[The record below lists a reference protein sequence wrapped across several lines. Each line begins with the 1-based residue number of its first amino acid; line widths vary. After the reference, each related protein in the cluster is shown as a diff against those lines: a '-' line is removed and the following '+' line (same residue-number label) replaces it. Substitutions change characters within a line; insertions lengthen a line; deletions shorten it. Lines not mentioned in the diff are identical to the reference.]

1 MKHKLGS
8 LNMLQFVCS
17 LLPAGATRQKKSGI
31 GILTLSLLIMLTGQT
46 VKAQMV
52 VDCSGSDPTAYP
64 TINAA
69 LANVPGPGTTISVSG
84 TCTEDVAINGQL
96 NLNLGAWWGSSATLR
111 GHLTVNNSE
120 SIYLYGLNVSNAA
133 GDGVTVYASRAVT
146 FDTCTSDGNAGQGL
160 NVSQN
165 SDVNVVGPA
174 AFDNN
179 GSYGINIGGNS
190 LVTFG
195 TWNDQII
202 EVNNNKNTGIWMSQ
216 ANFWTVGNTNII
228 GNASAV
234 SGTQAVGIME
244 FGAARVQIG
253 TCTGPN
259 AIEQNQGGGI
269 NAQEAS
275 EVTLWTCYAGF
286 RTAVANNGPVGIS
299 VGLGSQLTLADD
311 VDITGHAGPGS
322 GCLFEQRTTLF
333 WHQRRVAQR
342 RGWRSAKRRDP
353 SGREFTGVD
362 ARRTNLVKHWRGN
375 SSAVEFQR
383 GFLRSD
389 VCGKHRWNHQLRHE
403 RIHGE
408 RSAVAR
414 RHFWA
419 RSGLPDTAQ
428 SGTKVVRVN
437 VHTESAGLH
446 NPEETASAIQS
457 VRNAEI
463 AVIAP
468 RVGNIVDFCFGL
480 HYLPFSFE

>member
-8 LNMLQFVCS
+8 LNMLQLVCS

-69 LANVPGPGTTISVSG
+69 LANVPGPGTTILVSG

-311 VDITGHAGPGS
+311 VDITGHAGPGVDVYS
-322 GCLFEQRTTLF
+322 NSELHFFGTNVVS
-333 WHQRRVAQR
+333 HNGVV
-342 RGWRSAKRRDP
+342 GDPRSAAIRLDGNSQALMRGGQIL
-353 SGREFTGVD
+353 SNIGVGIL
-362 ARRTNLVKHWRGN
+362 ALLN
-375 SSAVEFQR
+375 SSADFSGVTFAANTGGTINCDTSAYMVSDLPLHGGIFGPGVACR
-383 GFLRSD
+383 TPHNLGPRSF
-389 VCGKHRWNHQLRHE
+389 GSMSTPK
-403 RIHGE
+403 
-408 RSAVAR
+408 A
-414 RHFWA
+414 
-419 RSGLPDTAQ
+419 PDFTIQKKRQAQ
-428 SGTKVVRVN
+428 YKVFATPKSR
-437 VHTESAGLH
+437 
-446 NPEETASAIQS
+446 
-457 VRNAEI
+457 
-463 AVIAP
+463 
-468 RVGNIVDFCFGL
+468 
-480 HYLPFSFE
+480 